1 MRSFRRFSVRFPLG
15 QRNMQVPFRGRVSFS
30 FFRVWCGEK
39 GRRSSGKGLREGRKR
54 KGKEEGGRE
63 ERKGVYVGEE
73 RGVVYG
79 GDKRTVKGEKEG
91 INKSIKK
98 RQEMIYIYTILCMP

>member
-1 MRSFRRFSVRFPLG
+1 MLYY
-15 QRNMQVPFRGRVSFS
+15 
-30 FFRVWCGEK
+30 
-39 GRRSSGKGLREGRKR
+39 LILYYILYYIKR
-54 KGKEEGGRE
+54 K
-63 ERKGVYVGEE
+63 